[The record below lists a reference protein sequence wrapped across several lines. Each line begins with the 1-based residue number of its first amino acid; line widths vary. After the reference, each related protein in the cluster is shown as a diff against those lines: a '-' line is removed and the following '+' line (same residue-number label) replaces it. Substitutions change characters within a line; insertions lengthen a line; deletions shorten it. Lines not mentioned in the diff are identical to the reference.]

1 MGRRSL
7 EEVVRTVI
15 IDADVL
21 VYQSALAAERAIDWG
36 EELWTLH
43 ADMDETRR
51 LLDEAVHDIAVGL
64 SADRLVMALSDYTDP
79 WRKRIM
85 PSYKSNRKAVRRPV
99 TFAPLR
105 EYVHERY
112 ETFQR
117 QGLEG
122 DDVLG
127 ILGTHP
133 SLLPG
138 EKVLVT
144 VDKDLRTVPGKH
156 VNLTVARKVG
166 YEAALEEITEAE
178 ADRFHMLQTLAGD
191 ATDGYP
197 GCPGIGMVRASA
209 LLDAGLVL
217 IPTLHQFKSGP
228 RKGQTESRWVP
239 GHAGP
244 AWDIVVSAY
253 REAGLSESVALEN
266 ARVARICRAADYDF
280 RSKKVIPWSP
290 PRG

>member
-15 IDADVL
+15 VDADVL

-51 LLDEAVHDIAVGL
+51 FLDEAVHDIAVGL
-64 SADRLVMALSDYTDP
+64 EADRLVMALSDYTDP

-85 PSYKSNRKAVRRPV
+85 PLYKSNRKAVRRPV

-112 ETFQR
+112 ETWQR
-117 QGLEG
+117 EGLEG
-122 DDVLG
+122 DDILG

-133 SLLPG
+133 TLLPG

-144 VDKDLRTVPGKH
+144 IDKDLRTVPGKH
-156 VNLTVARKVG
+156 CNLNVARKVG
-166 YEAALEEITEAE
+166 FAAALEDISEAE
-178 ADRFHMLQTLAGD
+178 ADRYHLLQTLAGD
-191 ATDGYP
+191 PTDGYP
-197 GCPGIGMVRASA
+197 GCPGLGMKRAA
-209 LLDAGLVL
+209 DLLDAGLVL
-217 IPTLHQFKSGP
+217 TPVQHQFKSGP
-228 RKGQTESRWVP
+228 RKGQTETRWEP
-239 GHAGP
+239 GAAGP

-253 REAGLSESVALEN
+253 HAEGLSESTALQN
-266 ARVARICRAADYDF
+266 ARVARICRASDYDY
-280 RSKKVIPWSP
+280 RTKTVIPWSP
-290 PRG
+290 QRG